1 MASDLI
7 DPNPSKLIHG
17 IRWSGMLLG
26 PVCAAAVYALTGD
39 SGLSEPGRRVLGVAV
54 VMAVWWLSEAAP
66 VSVTALLPLVLLP
79 LLRVGTM
86 KETAAPYADEIMF
99 LFVGGF
105 VIGEALQQSGLHR
118 RFALWTLLVVGTTP
132 KRVVAGVMLATA
144 FISMWVSN
152 TATTI
157 MMLPI
162 GMSILGLVERGLSME
177 TPEGAAGGGKGWSA
191 ADVRHFGIALVL
203 GIAYAASI
211 GGVATPVGSP
221 PNVIMLR
228 YAREVLGLDVSFL
241 EWMAYGVPIMLALLP
256 IAWVL
261 LVKVFHPVHAKTIP
275 GGRDL
280 LKRELREVGAW
291 TAAQRVTLAVFIAAA
306 ALWIGRE
313 ALGDYLDLKRH
324 FIDPVTGVKTR
335 PSIHLLT
342 DAGIAM
348 GAALVLFLTPIDFK
362 KRKFVVRH
370 EQVEQLPWG
379 ILLLFGGGLSIADAM
394 SRTGVDVFLGS
405 QFGALGGLPLIVML
419 VILVAAVVLGGELA
433 SNAAMVTAMM
443 PVIAPAAKSL
453 GLDPLPLM
461 MAVTFAASCGF
472 MLPVAT
478 PPNAL
483 AYATRRVSQGQMI
496 RAGFALDVAG
506 IAVVCGVMYL
516 AAVIAR

>member
-1 MASDLI
+1 MADLI
-7 DPNPSKLIHG
+7 DPNPSKLVHG
-17 IRWSGMLLG
+17 IRWSAMLLG
-26 PVCAAAVYALTGD
+26 PLLALAVYYLTGD
-39 SGLSEPGRRVLGVAV
+39 STLSTGGRRVLAVATL
-54 VMAVWWLSEAAP
+54 MAVWWLSEAAP
-66 VSVTALLPLVLLP
+66 VSVTALLPLALLP
-79 LLRVGTM
+79 VLRVGTM

-132 KRVVAGVMLATA
+132 RRVVAGVMLATA

-177 TPEGAAGGGKGWSA
+177 TPESAARGWSA
-191 ADVRHFGIALVL
+191 ADVKHFGISLVL

-211 GGVATPVGSP
+211 GGVATPVGTP

-241 EWMAYGVPIMLALLP
+241 EWMAYGIPIMLVLLP
-256 IAWVL
+256 LAWVL
-261 LVKVFHPVHAKTIP
+261 LVRVFHPVHAATIP

-280 LKRELREVGAW
+280 LWRELREIGAW
-291 TAAQRVTLAVFIAAA
+291 TWAQRATLAVFIAVA

-313 ALGDYLDLKRH
+313 PLGDYLDLKRH
-324 FIDPVTGVKTR
+324 FIDPVTGAKTR

-394 SRTGVDVFLGS
+394 ARTGVDVFLGS
-405 QFGALGGLPLIVML
+405 QFGALAGLPLIVML
-419 VILVAAVVLGGELA
+419 LILVAAVVFGGELA

-443 PVIAPAAKSL
+443 PIIAPAAKKL

-483 AYATRRVSQGQMI
+483 AYATKRVTQPQMI
-496 RAGFALDVAG
+496 RAGFALDAG
-506 IAVVCGVMYL
+506 GILVVCLVMYAAAAL
-516 AAVIAR
+516 AK